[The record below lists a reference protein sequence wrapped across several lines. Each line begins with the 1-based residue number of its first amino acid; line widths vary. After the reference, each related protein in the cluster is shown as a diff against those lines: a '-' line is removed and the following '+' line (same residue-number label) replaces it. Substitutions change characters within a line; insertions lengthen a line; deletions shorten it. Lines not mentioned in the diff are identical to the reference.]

1 MKGELELMKA
11 DFKKLQNGSDIR
23 GVALEGVE
31 GEKVNLGKV
40 EAAALTDGFVKW
52 LCDKT
57 GKQPAELTVS
67 VGTDSRIS
75 KDMLRETVTEAF
87 LAKGLK
93 VYDCGMASTPAMFMS
108 TVFPEYDCDGAVMIT
123 ASHLPF
129 NRNGFKYFDKDG
141 GLNKQDIAQI
151 ISYAEAGAAAQ
162 RDHTEGQLIKADLI
176 DTYSAFLRKKIIDE
190 VDSQTNR
197 EKPLAGLKIVVDA
210 GNGAGG
216 FYAVK
221 ILEPLGA
228 DVSSSQFLE
237 PDGTFPNHAPNPEN
251 KEAMASICRRV
262 VESGA
267 DLGLIFDTDVDRS
280 SAVDKNGKEISRN
293 GIVAMAAALIA
304 KEHPG
309 TTVVTDSITGDE
321 LTEYL
326 EQCLGLKHLRF
337 KRGYKNVINK
347 SIELN
352 AEGIDSQLAIETSG
366 HAAYK
371 ENYFLDDGA
380 YLATKIVIKAAQLM
394 QQGEGIEVLLAS
406 LEEPK
411 EAVEVRFPITGENF
425 GEYGEEVLRGLKE
438 WADAHAAEGVSVVE
452 PNYEGVRLNFRR
464 SGLSGWCLLR
474 KSLHDPIMP
483 LNVEVT
489 EGSCEEILEEVK
501 GFLRE
506 YDRIAI

>member
-1 MKGELELMKA
+1 MIEKELL
-11 DFKKLQNGSDIR
+11 KLQNGSDVR
-23 GVALEGVE
+23 GIALEGIA
-31 GEKVNLGKV
+31 GENVNLHPDEANV
-40 EAAALTDGFVKW
+40 IAAAYVKW
-52 LCDKT
+52 LSQKLDK
-57 GKQPAELTVS
+57 PAAELVITI
-67 VGTDSRIS
+67 GHDSRLS
-75 KDMLRETVTEAF
+75 ATSLKEAA
-87 LAKGLK
+87 LQGILSAGAAAR
-93 VYDCGMASTPAMFMS
+93 DCEMASTPAMFMS
-108 TVFPEYDCDGAVMIT
+108 IVLPEIKADGAIMIT

-151 ISYAEAGAAAQ
+151 ISYAETETSAQ
-162 RDHTEGQLIKADLI
+162 CDHAVGQLIEADLI
-176 DTYSAFLRKKIIDE
+176 DTYSAFLRKKVINE

-197 EKPLAGLKIVVDA
+197 EKPLSGLKIVVDA

-216 FYAVK
+216 FYAAK

-228 DVSSSQFLE
+228 DVSASQFLE

-452 PNYEGVRLNFRR
+452 PNYEGVRLNFRC

-501 GFLRE
+501 GFLGDYPRVS
-506 YDRIAI
+506 IK